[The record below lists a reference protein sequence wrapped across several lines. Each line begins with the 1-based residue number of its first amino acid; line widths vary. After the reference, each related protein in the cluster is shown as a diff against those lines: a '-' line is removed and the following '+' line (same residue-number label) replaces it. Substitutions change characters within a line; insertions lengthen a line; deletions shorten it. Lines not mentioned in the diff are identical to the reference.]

1 MNMAEINHII
11 DDPTDYKQA
20 EEDLTK
26 TRVSLLDSC
35 SRFEDVKDR
44 KNTGTFTFKTM
55 MDLCKG
61 KYVAVWRGV
70 TLLKD
75 ALDVFLYEQLMWEL
89 KPKTIFESGTYT
101 GGCALW
107 MADTMRSFGE
117 SVPVITVDITD
128 MNVHELVKND
138 PDIKVKIA
146 DITKIDEAFPEE
158 MLQKCEHPWLLTE
171 DCHVD
176 LLGVLEHFHKYMKPG
191 DYFIIDDTGPNCPLV
206 SGQGLLDNVDINQEN
221 GMQKLLLLNSFLEK
235 YSDYYKIDT
244 FYTDRFGYNASFNWN
259 GYIKR
264 VK

>member
-1 MNMAEINHII
+1 M
-11 DDPTDYKQA
+11 
-20 EEDLTK
+20 
-26 TRVSLLDSC
+26 
-35 SRFEDVKDR
+35 
-44 KNTGTFTFKTM
+44 
-55 MDLCKG
+55 
-61 KYVAVWRGV
+61 AVWRGV

-158 MLQKCEHPWLLTE
+158 MLQVYILSILIT
-171 DCHVD
+171 
-176 LLGVLEHFHKYMKPG
+176 
-191 DYFIIDDTGPNCPLV
+191 LV
-206 SGQGLLDNVDINQEN
+206 SL
-221 GMQKLLLLNSFLEK
+221 
-235 YSDYYKIDT
+235 
-244 FYTDRFGYNASFNWN
+244 FNPSH
-259 GYIKR
+259 
-264 VK
+264 VLSS